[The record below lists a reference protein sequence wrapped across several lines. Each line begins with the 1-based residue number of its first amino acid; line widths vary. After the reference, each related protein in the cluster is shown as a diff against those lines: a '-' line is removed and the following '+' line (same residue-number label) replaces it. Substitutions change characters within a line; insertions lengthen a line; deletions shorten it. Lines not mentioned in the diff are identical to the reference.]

1 MRGILCVIALTGLPL
16 ASFAQDCTGRV
27 VDLRPIT
34 QYDHDRGTG
43 YLAVRAGA
51 GADQPQLGELY
62 LGDHVVV
69 LERHGNW
76 YRVQCSEG
84 TCLAPLWGAPQP
96 AGWVYGGYIRL
107 RGACP

>member
-1 MRGILCVIALTGLPL
+1 MSEFPTQAQVVIIGGGVGGSSIAYHLTK
-16 ASFAQDCTGRV
+16 
-27 VDLRPIT
+27 
-34 QYDHDRGTG
+34 
-43 YLAVRAGA
+43 
-51 GADQPQLGELY
+51 LGWK
-62 LGDHVVV
+62 DVVV